1 MVGEVGMRV
10 LITGA
15 NGFVGPY
22 VFDALRNICG
32 QDVVVVATSKDGG
45 SHPVFGQVEE
55 LDVTDPAAVRDAIAR
70 HRPTHVIHLAAVA
83 APDAAQAD
91 PQNTWRIHVGGALNV
106 ANAVLDK
113 APDSWLIHVGSG
125 LVYGESAK
133 AGQPLN
139 ENTLLAPIDDYA
151 VTKAAADLALGAL
164 SRRGLKCARM
174 RPFNHTGPGQTEA
187 FAVPAFAM
195 QIARIEAGL
204 APPVIR
210 VGNLDARRDFLDAR
224 DIANAYARVVLSSR
238 DLTPNTIFNI
248 ASGVSWRMGDIL
260 DLLLAQSSA
269 NILTEQDPS
278 RLRPSDLPLIVGDA
292 TRVRARLGWAP
303 EHPFEETLAAV
314 LQDCRKRVA
323 QAQAERIAGSLKA

>member
-1 MVGEVGMRV
+1 MRV

-15 NGFVGPY
+15 RGFVGPY
-22 VFDALRNICG
+22 VCDALRNICG
-32 QDVVVVATSKDGG
+32 RDCVVVATSKDGG
-45 SHPVFGQVEE
+45 PHPAFGQIEA
-55 LDVTDPAAVRDAIAR
+55 LDVTDTAAVHDAIAR

-83 APDAAQAD
+83 ALGAAQAD

-113 APDSWLIHVGSG
+113 APDCWLVHVGSG

-133 AGQPLN
+133 AGRPLD
-139 ENTLLAPIDDYA
+139 ESTLLAPLDDYA

-164 SRRGLKCARM
+164 ARHGLKCVRM
-174 RPFNHTGPGQTEA
+174 RPFNHTGPGQTDA

-204 APPVIR
+204 AEPVIR
-210 VGNLDARRDFLDAR
+210 VGNLDAKRDFLDAR
-224 DIANAYARVVLSSR
+224 DVANAYARVVSSSH
-238 DLTPNTIFNI
+238 DLAPNTIFNV

-269 NILTEQDPS
+269 RIVTEQDPL
-278 RLRPSDLPLIVGDA
+278 RLRPSDLPCIVGDA
-292 TRVRARLGWAP
+292 TRARTLLGWAP
-303 EHPFEETLAAV
+303 EHRFEDTLAAV
-314 LQDCRKRVA
+314 LADCRARVA
-323 QAQAERIAGSLKA
+323 KA

>member
-1 MVGEVGMRV
+1 MVSEVGMRV

-22 VFDALRNICG
+22 VCEALRSVCG
-32 QDVVVVATSKDGG
+32 RDIAVVATSKDGG
-45 SHPVFGQVEE
+45 PHPAFGQVEA
-55 LDVTDPAAVRDAIAR
+55 LDVTDTAAVHDAVAR

-83 APDAAQAD
+83 ALGAAQAD

-106 ANAVLDK
+106 ANAILDK
-113 APDSWLIHVGSG
+113 VADCWLVHVGSG

-133 AGQPLN
+133 TGRPLD
-139 ENTLLAPIDDYA
+139 ESTLLAPIDDYG

-164 SRRGLKCARM
+164 SRQGLKCARM

-224 DIANAYARVVLSSR
+224 DTANAYARVVSSSR
-238 DLTPNTIFNI
+238 DLAPNTIFNV

-269 NILTEQDPS
+269 RIVTEQDPS
-278 RLRPSDLPLIVGDA
+278 RMRPSDLPSIVGDA
-292 TRVRARLGWAP
+292 TRARTRLGWAP
-303 EHPFEETLAAV
+303 QHRFEDTLAAV
-314 LQDCRKRVA
+314 LTDCRARLAKT
-323 QAQAERIAGSLKA
+323 

>member
-1 MVGEVGMRV
+1 LKEAAGMRV

-22 VFDALRNICG
+22 VRDALRSGCG
-32 QDVVVVATSKDGG
+32 DGVAVAATSKDGG
-45 SHPVFGQVEE
+45 PHPAFGQVEE
-55 LDVTDPAAVRDAIAR
+55 LDVTDPAAVQDAIVR
-70 HRPTHVIHLAAVA
+70 HRPSHVIHLAAVA
-83 APDAAQAD
+83 ALGAAQAD
-91 PQNTWRIHVGGALNV
+91 PRNTWRIHVGGALNV
-106 ANAVLDK
+106 ANAIIDK
-113 APDSWLIHVGSG
+113 APGCWLVHVGSG

-133 AGQPLN
+133 TGRPLD
-139 ENTLLAPIDDYA
+139 EGTLLAPIDDYA

-164 SRRGLKCARM
+164 SRQGLKCVRM

-224 DIANAYARVVLSSR
+224 DIADAYARAVLNSR
-238 DLTPNTIFNI
+238 DLAPNTIFNV

-260 DLLLAQSSA
+260 DRLLAWSSVKIA
-269 NILTEQDPS
+269 TEQDPL
-278 RLRPSDLPLIVGDA
+278 RLRPSDLPCIVGDA
-292 TRVRARLGWAP
+292 TRARTLLGWAP
-303 EHPFEETLAAV
+303 EHRFEDTLAAV
-314 LQDCRKRVA
+314 LEDCRARVA
-323 QAQAERIAGSLKA
+323 QE

>member
-1 MVGEVGMRV
+1 MRI

-22 VFDALRNICG
+22 VCDALRGICG
-32 QDVVVVATSKDGG
+32 EDVVVVATSKDGG
-45 SHPVFGQVEE
+45 PHPVFGQVEA
-55 LDVTDPAAVRDAIAR
+55 LDVTDTAAVHDAVAR

-83 APDAAQAD
+83 ALGAARAD

-113 APDSWLIHVGSG
+113 APDCWLIHVGSG

-133 AGQPLN
+133 SGRPLD
-139 ENTLLAPIDDYA
+139 ESTLLAPIDDYA

-164 SRRGLKCARM
+164 SRHGLKCVRM

-204 APPVIR
+204 AAPVIH

-224 DIANAYARVVLSSR
+224 DIASAYARVALNCN
-238 DLTPNTIFNI
+238 DLVPNTIFNI

-269 NILTEQDPS
+269 RIATEQDPL
-278 RLRPSDLPLIVGDA
+278 RMRPSDLPSIVGDA
-292 TRVRARLGWAP
+292 TRARTRLGWAP

-314 LQDCRKRVA
+314 LKDCRERVA
-323 QAQAERIAGSLKA
+323 RA